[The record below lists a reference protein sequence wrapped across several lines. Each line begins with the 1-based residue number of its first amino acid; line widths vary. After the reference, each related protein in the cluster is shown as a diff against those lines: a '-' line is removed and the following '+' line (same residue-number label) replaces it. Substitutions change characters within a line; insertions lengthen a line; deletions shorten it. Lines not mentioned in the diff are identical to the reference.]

1 MEKGKL
7 CPCSHRPSSKDAGYC
22 RLQYRENGRN
32 VSRHV
37 TAAEVPALQ
46 EAIAGYQRAREL
58 TEQYLDSVVA
68 ETRQRLAG
76 SKKKLS
82 TPPRPS
88 RGKPKLPS

>member
-46 EAIAGYQRAREL
+46 EAIARKLGYRLVDHRLEL
-58 TEQYLDSVVA
+58 YGMPIE
-68 ETRQRLAG
+68 E
-76 SKKKLS
+76 
-82 TPPRPS
+82 
-88 RGKPKLPS
+88 